1 MASRVWIQSC
11 VRGKYELCPVYV
23 YVGMKRKK
31 WGDTYRFVDI
41 PAPVLAALLGV
52 GHALVHA
59 EVPVHVGRLLAAA
72 LLVGLEA
79 ATTLGTRRA
88 EVFVELGDHVR
99 AKARWRR

>member
-1 MASRVWIQSC
+1 MR
-11 VRGKYELCPVYV
+11 K
-23 YVGMKRKK
+23 KK

-59 EVPVHVGRLLAAA
+59 KVPIHVRRLLAAA

-79 ATTLGTRRA
+79 PTALGTRRP
-88 EVFVELGDHVR
+88 EVFVKLRNHVR
-99 AKARWRR
+99 AEAGRWR